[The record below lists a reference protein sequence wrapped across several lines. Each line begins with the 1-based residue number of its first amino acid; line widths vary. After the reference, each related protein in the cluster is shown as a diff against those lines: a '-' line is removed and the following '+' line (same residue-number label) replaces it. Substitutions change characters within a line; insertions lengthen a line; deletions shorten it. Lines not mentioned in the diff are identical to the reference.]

1 MRGYG
6 NGSIYQRGDGK
17 WVAAIMVDGKKRVR
31 YAKTEKEAK
40 KRLREL
46 WQDTAVEAT
55 KREDAIALPEVG
67 LAVPTVEAFAEQ
79 WLASATIKLATQ
91 QSYRSTLRYY
101 ILPVIGAK
109 RLDEVKTQDIAA
121 VITAV
126 LKGGKSSRTAEYSY
140 MITRRLLQVAT
151 DWDIITVNPALK
163 VKRPK
168 AEHAERSMWS
178 VPQTEAFIATCEK
191 WEGQWDDLWVVA
203 LLTGLRHGELLG
215 LMWKDIDRE
224 RQSLSVRR
232 NLVELEGGKYVLQS
246 PKTRAGTRT
255 IALTPQALHALNHRH
270 TLSGQP
276 GPDGVEPPVSSS
288 SSQRCPMSSGAA

>member
-109 RLDEVKTQDIAA
+109 RLDEVKTQDVAA

-178 VPQTEAFIATCEK
+178 GVDPVWWLFRDLCEAFWPIRLCGA
-191 WEGQWDDLWVVA
+191 A
-203 LLTGLRHGELLG
+203 
-215 LMWKDIDRE
+215 
-224 RQSLSVRR
+224 R
-232 NLVELEGGKYVLQS
+232 N
-246 PKTRAGTRT
+246 
-255 IALTPQALHALNHRH
+255 
-270 TLSGQP
+270 
-276 GPDGVEPPVSSS
+276 GVESETRRVIEIERHFLSALRGIPVSSHHTNVG
-288 SSQRCPMSSGAA
+288 RAKAALPRFA